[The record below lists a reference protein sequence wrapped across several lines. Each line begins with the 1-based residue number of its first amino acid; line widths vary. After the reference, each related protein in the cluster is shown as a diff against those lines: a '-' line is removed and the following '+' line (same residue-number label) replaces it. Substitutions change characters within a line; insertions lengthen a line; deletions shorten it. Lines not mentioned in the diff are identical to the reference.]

1 MAGQQVNWQEIAP
14 SLVLIVAMLL
24 MFWFIVIKPAK
35 RRQQRH
41 VQLIESIKEGDQV
54 VTVGGIYGK
63 ILKVREESV
72 DLEVAPNL
80 KLKLDRRALRRR
92 QDEKDEL

>member
-1 MAGQQVNWQEIAP
+1 MTGQQVNWQEIAP
-14 SLVLIVAMLL
+14 PLLLMVAMLL

-41 VQLIESIKEGDQV
+41 VQLVESIKEGDQV

>member
-1 MAGQQVNWQEIAP
+1 MAGQTAGWQDILPPLA
-14 SLVLIVAMLL
+14 LMVAMLL
-24 MFWFIVIKPAK
+24 MLWFIVIKPAK

-41 VQLIESIKEGDQV
+41 VRLVESVKEGDQV

-92 QDEKDEL
+92 QDDKDDV